1 MEQMNIKD
9 IIKLTSPSI
18 FLASLC
24 CLAPIVLV
32 LLGVSTVSAAAA
44 LTNVLDGQFLW
55 LFILIG
61 IVALILSLVLYFRKK
76 GICTIDQIKREKNKV
91 INTILIVSIS
101 AVFGFYLFF
110 YVFLAEIGKV
120 LKIW

>member
-1 MEQMNIKD
+1 MKIKD
-9 IIKLTSPSI
+9 ILKISSPSI

-44 LTNVLDGQFLW
+44 LTNVMDGQFLW

-61 IVALILSLVLYFRKK
+61 IVTLILSLVMYFRKK
-76 GICTIDQIKREKNKV
+76 GICTLDQVKKEKNKI
-91 INTILIVSIS
+91 INTVLIVGIS
-101 AVFGFYLFF
+101 SVIGFYLFF
-110 YVFLAEIGKV
+110 YVLLAEIGKA

>member
-1 MEQMNIKD
+1 MKLKD

-32 LLGVSTVSAAAA
+32 LLGITTASAAAV

-55 LFILIG
+55 LFILLG
-61 IVALILSLVLYFRKK
+61 IVTLILSLVIYFRKK
-76 GICTIDQIKREKNKV
+76 GICTLDQAKREKNK
-91 INTILIVSIS
+91 ILNTVLIVSIS
-101 AVFGFYLFF
+101 SVIGFYLFF
-110 YVFLAEIGKV
+110 YVFLAELGKV
-120 LKIW
+120 LKIWQ

>member
-1 MEQMNIKD
+1 MNLKD
-9 IIKLTSPSI
+9 IIKISSPSI
-18 FLASLC
+18 LLASLC

-32 LLGVSTVSAAAA
+32 LLGITTVSAAAA

-61 IVALILSLVLYFRKK
+61 IVTLILSLVIYFRKK
-76 GICTIDQIKREKNKV
+76 GICTLDQAKREKNKI
-91 INTILIVSIS
+91 INTVLIVSIIS
-101 AVFGFYLFF
+101 VIGFYLFF

-120 LKIW
+120 LKIWQ

>member
-1 MEQMNIKD
+1 MVKMKLKD

-61 IVALILSLVLYFRKK
+61 IVTLILSLVIYFRKK
-76 GICTIDQIKREKNKV
+76 GICTLDQVKREKNKV
-91 INTILIVSIS
+91 INTVIIVVTSSVI
-101 AVFGFYLFF
+101 GFYLFF